1 MYKVFYAMACILT
14 IAFVNAQDKTVVQLK
29 INNFDFETLE
39 NKIDNST
46 NEISRRKLI
55 STYLSKAKTENNYI
69 EISQGYNFMIHSVH
83 PSLRLTY
90 ADSAITAAI
99 SSGDNATIGSAYLT
113 KGVIYYSLKQHIKAL
128 DNCLL
133 ANTFIE
139 KSDDQYLS
147 YKTKYMIAVIKYY
160 LGFYTDAATILGD
173 CVNYFKNEDERAY
186 LNSLHALALCF
197 TKLGQYEKCDYYNT
211 VGIRMASS
219 SKDEMKN
226 YFIHS
231 QGVNQYF
238 KKEYKESIQNLKSVL
253 PFLLHKKDYANESVT
268 YFYIAKNYITM
279 ANAPEALLY
288 LKKVDKIF
296 KTKDYIRP
304 DIRENY
310 ELLIDY
316 YKKNKNLKAE
326 LYYINQLLKVDSTL
340 HQNFAYLSTKIHK
353 EYDTKQLLASK
364 FEVEESLKLRKVIIV
379 LLIAM
384 LSICLFV
391 LYKLSGRKKLYKKKF
406 TDLMTEK
413 INEESESTN
422 KNKRDIEIKSEIVDA
437 ILLKLVAFEEKRG
450 FLNKDI
456 SLAKLAVRF
465 DFNSK
470 YISKVIL
477 YHRKKKFVEYIND
490 LRIDYIVK
498 LMKQDPKIRNY
509 NNKAL
514 AEEAGFITAQ
524 HFTNAFNSRTGI
536 TPTYFAAQLQIQSQS
551 S

>member
-1 MYKVFYAMACILT
+1 MACILT
-14 IAFVNAQDKTVVQLK
+14 IAFVNAQDKTVVQHK

-69 EISQGYNFMIHSVH
+69 EISQGYNFMMHSAH

-186 LNSLHALALCF
+186 LNSLHALALCY

-253 PFLLHKKDYANESVT
+253 TFLLHKKDYANESVT

-279 ANAPEALLY
+279 GNAPEALLY

-413 INEESESTN
+413 INEESESTI

>member
-1 MYKVFYAMACILT
+1 
-14 IAFVNAQDKTVVQLK
+14 
-29 INNFDFETLE
+29 
-39 NKIDNST
+39 
-46 NEISRRKLI
+46 
-55 STYLSKAKTENNYI
+55 
-69 EISQGYNFMIHSVH
+69 
-83 PSLRLTY
+83 
-90 ADSAITAAI
+90 
-99 SSGDNATIGSAYLT
+99 
-113 KGVIYYSLKQHIKAL
+113 
-128 DNCLL
+128 
-133 ANTFIE
+133 
-139 KSDDQYLS
+139 
-147 YKTKYMIAVIKYY
+147 
-160 LGFYTDAATILGD
+160 
-173 CVNYFKNEDERAY
+173 
-186 LNSLHALALCF
+186 
-197 TKLGQYEKCDYYNT
+197 
-211 VGIRMASS
+211 
-219 SKDEMKN
+219 
-226 YFIHS
+226 
-231 QGVNQYF
+231 
-238 KKEYKESIQNLKSVL
+238 
-253 PFLLHKKDYANESVT
+253 
-268 YFYIAKNYITM
+268 
-279 ANAPEALLY
+279 
-288 LKKVDKIF
+288 
-296 KTKDYIRP
+296 
-304 DIRENY
+304 
-310 ELLIDY
+310 
-316 YKKNKNLKAE
+316 
-326 LYYINQLLKVDSTL
+326 VDSTL